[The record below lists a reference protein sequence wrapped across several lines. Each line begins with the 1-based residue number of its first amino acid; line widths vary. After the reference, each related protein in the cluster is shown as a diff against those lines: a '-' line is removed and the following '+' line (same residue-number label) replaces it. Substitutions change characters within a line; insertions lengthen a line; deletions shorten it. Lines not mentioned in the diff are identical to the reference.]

1 MVSLVND
8 DGVAVDAALLKGE
21 TAAPQEYGQRALVYQ
36 VEATGLTPER
46 LAEILRGANM
56 GLARSYLT
64 LAIDMEERYLHYASQ
79 LQTRRLALD
88 GVDISVSAPD
98 GVNAKCVDAVRALVD
113 DPIMRDLV
121 QDMQDG
127 LGKGY
132 SVIEPVWDYQEG
144 ALKPVLYQHRDPRY
158 FRYDEVG
165 LRNLHLLDEDG
176 RPGLGIAAPYF
187 IKHEPRV
194 RAGVPIRAGL
204 ARSAAWAFLVQS
216 FTLQDW
222 AAFAEIY
229 GLPFRV
235 GKYHPQATDQD
246 KLTLLRAVR
255 GIANDAAAI
264 IPAGM
269 EIEFHEVKGAQ
280 GEAVFGRLIDYLDR
294 KISLAVIGQTMTA
307 ENGSSL
313 GQAKVHN
320 EVRHDI
326 TRFDARATASTLNRD
341 LIRPFVAMN
350 FGPQAVYPT
359 VELEVA
365 EPEDLKALGDFLA
378 RTVPLGLNVGQDFVR
393 KRAGIPDPTDDD
405 ELLVPPAAAPAPPP
419 LPPARENATQLA
431 ALFAARGE
439 CVCGKCRETAR
450 LAAEP
455 VEDDDV
461 AETDALVADAMEDW
475 QEIADP
481 LLAELLAAVDG
492 ATSFDDVREKLAR
505 AGVDTGALTEKLS
518 IATTISRG
526 LGLTKG

>member
-1 MVSLVND
+1 MSLVND
-8 DGVAVDAALLKGE
+8 DGAAIDAALLKGE
-21 TAAPQEYGQRALVYQ
+21 TAEPQTFGQRALVYHT
-36 VEATGLTPER
+36 EATGLTPER

-88 GVDISVSAPD
+88 GVTISVSAPD
-98 GVNAKCVDAVRALVD
+98 GVNAKAVDAVQGLID
-113 DPIMRDLV
+113 DPILRDMI

-132 SVIEPVWDYQEG
+132 SVVEPIWDYQEG
-144 ALKPVLYQHRDPRY
+144 VLKPVVYQHRDPRY

-165 LRNLHLLDEDG
+165 LRNLHLLDESG
-176 RPGLGIAAPYF
+176 LPGIRITAPYF
-187 IKHEPRV
+187 IAHEPRV

-229 GLPFRV
+229 GIPFRV
-235 GKYHPQATDQD
+235 GKYGPSATVED

-255 GIANDAAAI
+255 GIANDGAAI

-269 EIEFHEVKGAQ
+269 EVEFHEVSGAR
-280 GEAVFGRLIDYLDR
+280 GEAVFGSLIDYLDR
-294 KISLAVIGQTMTA
+294 KISLAVVGQTMTA

-326 TRFDARATASTLNRD
+326 QRFDARATASTLNRD

-350 FGPQAVYPT
+350 FGPQKVYPT
-359 VELEVA
+359 VQLEIA
-365 EPEDLKALGDFLA
+365 EPEDLQALGDFLQ
-378 RTVPLGLNVGQDFVR
+378 RTVPLGLKVGQAYAR
-393 KRAGIPDPTDDD
+393 KKAGIPDPTEDD
-405 ELLVPPAAAPAPPP
+405 ELLTPPARDTQRGPP
-419 LPPARENATQLA
+419 LPDATGLLA
-431 ALFAARGE
+431 TLGGCACG
-439 CVCGKCRETAR
+439 CGKPTAR
-450 LAAEP
+450 LAAEA
-455 VEDDDV
+455 VDDDAV
-461 AETDALVADAMEDW
+461 RETDEIVAGALDDW

-481 LLAELLAAVDG
+481 LLGDLLAAVDG
-492 ATSFDDVREKLAR
+492 SASFEEVRAKLAR
-505 AGVDTGALTEKLS
+505 ARVDTDALVNKLS

>member
-1 MVSLVND
+1 MVTMVKD
-8 DGVAVDAALLKGE
+8 DGQAIDAALLKGE
-21 TAAPQEYGQRALVYQ
+21 TAAPQLYGQRALVYQ
-36 VEATGLTPER
+36 TEATGLTPER
-46 LAEILRGANM
+46 LGEILRGANM
-56 GLARSYLT
+56 GLSRSYLT
-64 LAIDMEERYLHYASQ
+64 LAIDMEERYLHYSSQ

-88 GVDISVSAPD
+88 GVTLSVSAPD
-98 GVNAKCVDAVRALVD
+98 GANANVVDAVQRLID
-113 DPIMRDLV
+113 DPILRDMI

-132 SVIEPVWDYQEG
+132 SVIEPKWDYQEG
-144 ALKPVLYQHRDPRY
+144 ALKPVVYQHRDARY
-158 FRYDEVG
+158 FRYDEIG
-165 LRNLHLLDEDG
+165 LRSLHLLDESG
-176 RPGLGIAAPYF
+176 LPGLKIGAPYF
-187 IKHEPRV
+187 ITHEPRV

-222 AAFAEIY
+222 AAFCEVY

-235 GKYHPQATDQD
+235 GKYGPQATAED
-246 KLTLLRAVR
+246 KATLLRAVR

-269 EIEFHEVKGAQ
+269 EIVFQEVSGNR
-280 GEAVFGRLIDYLDR
+280 GEAVFGHLIDYLDR
-294 KISLAVIGQTMTA
+294 KISLAVIGQTMTS

-326 TRFDARATASTLNRD
+326 QKFDARATASTLNRD
-341 LIRPFVAMN
+341 LVRPFVAMN
-350 FGPQAVYPT
+350 FGPQQIYPT
-359 VELEVA
+359 LQLEIA

-378 RTVPLGLNVGQDFVR
+378 RAVPLGLKVGQSYAR
-393 KRAGIPDPTDDD
+393 KKAGIPDPADD
-405 ELLVPPAAAPAPPP
+405 EELLTPPAADAPALPPAAAAPRSEM
-419 LPPARENATQLA
+419 LSARA
-431 ALFAARGE
+431 
-439 CVCGKCRETAR
+439 CGRCGGHTAR

-461 AETDALVADAMEDW
+461 AETDALVADAMGDW

-492 ATSFDDVREKLAR
+492 ATSFDDVRARLAK
-505 AGVDTGALTEKLS
+505 AGVDTEALTQKLS
-518 IATTISRG
+518 IGTAISRG